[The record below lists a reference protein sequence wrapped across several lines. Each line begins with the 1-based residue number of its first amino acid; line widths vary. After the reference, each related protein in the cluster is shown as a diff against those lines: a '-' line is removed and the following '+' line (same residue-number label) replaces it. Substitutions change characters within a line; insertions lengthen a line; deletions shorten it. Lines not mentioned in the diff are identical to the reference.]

1 MTRIVFAFSLF
12 AAASLLLAGCG
23 GGADEEFKPLEN
35 QPAKVEVEEH
45 HHEEG
50 PHGGHIIDLG
60 DHEYRAELTMD
71 EQSRQV
77 TVYLLEHDTD
87 DPVAIEAESITLN
100 LRAGDQPTQVT
111 LSATPQEGEAEGKS
125 SRFQAPG
132 DQIPEQIK
140 DIEELEGELSVK
152 IGEKSY
158 TGEIEHDHDH
168 DH

>member
-1 MTRIVFAFSLF
+1 MTRVSLASTLAFAT
-12 AAASLLLAGCG
+12 SLLLAGCG
-23 GGADEEFKPLEN
+23 GGKQDEFKPLEN
-35 QPAKVEVEEH
+35 QPEQVEMEDH
-45 HHEEG
+45 HHDEG

-87 DPVAIEAESITLN
+87 DPVAIEDESITLN
-100 LRAGDQPTQVT
+100 LRAGDQPTQVA
-111 LSATPQEGEAEGKS
+111 LQPAPQEGDPEGKA

-168 DH
+168 

>member
-1 MTRIVFAFSLF
+1 MVRSTFASCL
-12 AAASLLLAGCG
+12 AIAASLLLTGCG
-23 GGADEEFKPLEN
+23 GEQEEEFKPLEN
-35 QPAKVEVEEH
+35 QPAQVEMEH
-45 HHEEG
+45 HHHDEG

-87 DPVAIEAESITLN
+87 DPVAIEDESITLN
-100 LRAGDQPTQVT
+100 LRARDQPTQVT
-111 LSATPQEGEAEGKS
+111 LSAAPQEGEAEGKA

-132 DQIPEQIK
+132 DQIPQQIK
-140 DIEELEGELSVK
+140 DIEELEGELAVK

-168 DH
+168 